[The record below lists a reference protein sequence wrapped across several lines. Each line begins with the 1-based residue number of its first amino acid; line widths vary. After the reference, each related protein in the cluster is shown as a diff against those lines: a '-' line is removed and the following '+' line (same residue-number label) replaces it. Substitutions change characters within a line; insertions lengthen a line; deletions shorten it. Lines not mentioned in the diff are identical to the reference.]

1 MTDARKGEPST
12 VDRNS
17 LRNFAWLVATVLA
30 VVFGALL
37 PWFRGRPV
45 PEWPWVAGSVMFL
58 WGWLHPRSLR
68 GPFSLW
74 MLVAKGLASVNNGI
88 VLAIVFFG
96 LIWPLG
102 AVLRVLGRDPLARRF
117 KGKTSSYRV
126 SSQSRPRDHMEKSY

>member
-1 MTDARKGEPST
+1 LTDARKGEPST
-12 VDRNS
+12 VDRNA

-30 VVFGALL
+30 VVFGALS
-37 PWFRGRPV
+37 PWLRGRPV
-45 PEWPWVAGSVMFL
+45 PQWPWVAGSVIFL

-74 MLVAKGLASVNNGI
+74 MLVAKVFVSVNNGI

-102 AVLRVLGRDPLARRF
+102 AVLRVLGRDPLARQF
-117 KGKTSSYRV
+117 KEKTPSYRAG
-126 SSQSRPRDHMEKSY
+126 SQSRPRDHMEKSY